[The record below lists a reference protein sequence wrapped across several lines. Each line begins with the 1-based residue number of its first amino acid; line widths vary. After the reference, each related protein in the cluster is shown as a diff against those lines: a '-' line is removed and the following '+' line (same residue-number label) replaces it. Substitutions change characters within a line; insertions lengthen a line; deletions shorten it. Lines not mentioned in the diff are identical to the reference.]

1 MPLFNWFAV
10 KEDMGRLLDAALSH
24 PKRLEGLC
32 IVERTATSPDLF
44 VPHFT
49 LNEAIRQRID
59 AVSFALFMLERD
71 IPGLSIEKGPEFL
84 DRESPYYINLNES
97 TTTVQICIPHIFQSE
112 GHLLL
117 NPSRMSYY
125 PSKWCPT
132 EGRRV
137 KAPPE
142 TLAIFRFLRSWIK
155 EFAKPGLL
163 GKLMTPDAREMFMTN
178 GVLFS
183 NDGIWYDASGA
194 VRGRC
199 HGPSGFSEI

>member
-10 KEDMGRLLDAALSH
+10 SEDMGRLLDAALSH
-24 PKRLEGLC
+24 PKRSEGLC

-49 LNEAIRQRID
+49 LNEAIRKRID
-59 AVSFALFMLERD
+59 AVSFSLFMLKRD
-71 IPGLSIEKGPEFL
+71 IPGLSIEKGPDFL

-117 NPSRMSYY
+117 HPSRMSYY

-142 TLAIFRFLRSWIK
+142 TLAIFRFLRARIK
-155 EFAKPGLL
+155 DFAKPGPL
-163 GKLMTPDAREMFMTN
+163 GKLMTPAAREMITRN

-183 NDGIWYDASGA
+183 NDGLWYDAAGA
-194 VRGRC
+194 VQGRC
-199 HGPSGFSEI
+199 HGTSGFSEI